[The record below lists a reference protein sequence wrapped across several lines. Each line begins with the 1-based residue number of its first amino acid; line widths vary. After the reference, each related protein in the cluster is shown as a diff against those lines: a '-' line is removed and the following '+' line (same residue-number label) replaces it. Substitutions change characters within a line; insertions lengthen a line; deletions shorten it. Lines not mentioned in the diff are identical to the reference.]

1 MRTNAHLRFPL
12 ALLVLF
18 ATVGAAPSRGTA
30 PAPARRLETA
40 TLAGGCFWSMNA
52 IFERLKGVQSVKAG
66 FSGGDVAN
74 PSYERVCTGTTGH
87 AESVQITFDPAVISY
102 RDLLGVFFAF
112 HDPTTLN
119 RQGADAGT
127 QYRSVVFWHTPEQR
141 SVALETIAGLEKKRV
156 FRDKIVTQVEPY
168 QRFYAAEAYH
178 QAYYDK
184 NPERGYCQV
193 VIAPKIAKLRAR
205 YAEKLKPSM

>member
-1 MRTNAHLRFPL
+1 MRPILRLPI
-12 ALLVLF
+12 ALLVLLSTTLF
-18 ATVGAAPSRGTA
+18 AVAA
-30 PAPARRLETA
+30 PAPARRSETA
-40 TLAGGCFWSMNA
+40 TFAGGCFWSMNA
-52 IFERLKGVQSVKAG
+52 IFERLKGVQGVTAG
-66 FSGGDVAN
+66 FAGGGVAS

-119 RQGADAGT
+119 RQGADVGT
-127 QYRSVVFWHTPEQR
+127 QYRSVVFWHSPEQR
-141 SVALETIAGLEKKRV
+141 AAALETIAKLEKQHV

-168 QRFYAAEAYH
+168 QKFYAAEAYH

-184 NPERGYCQV
+184 NSDQGYCQV
-193 VIAPKIAKLRAR
+193 VIAPKLAKLRKH
-205 YAEKLKPSM
+205 YADRLKPSL